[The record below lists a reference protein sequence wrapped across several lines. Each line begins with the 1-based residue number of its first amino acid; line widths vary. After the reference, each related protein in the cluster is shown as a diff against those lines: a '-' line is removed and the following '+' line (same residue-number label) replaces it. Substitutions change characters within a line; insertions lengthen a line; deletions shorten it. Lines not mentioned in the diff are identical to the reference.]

1 MAIRYNSGAAREAT
15 GLKQMPIRARTHKT
29 GAGGMSASLIGHCV
43 KRLQTIHHYSVD
55 VARGFV
61 LLFGNRHQG
70 PFYHRNSRTRWNNLF
85 TAAPAHRRA
94 HSVSFCDRCSFL
106 TDKPNYIS
114 IEFHSIQC
122 E

>member
-70 PFYHRNSRTRWNNLF
+70 PLYHGIQERGGTIFLQQPQRIGVLTLF
-85 TAAPAHRRA
+85 PFVIDVH
-94 HSVSFCDRCSFL
+94 F
-106 TDKPNYIS
+106 
-114 IEFHSIQC
+114 
-122 E
+122 